1 MIERTDDGPV
11 AVLTMRHGPVNAMD
25 LNLLRGITETFQN
38 LADDPARAVVITGNE
53 RAFSA
58 GVDLRSFLDG
68 GEAYAKEFLPSLS
81 EALVAVFTYPRP
93 VVAAVNGHAIAGG
106 AVLACCADH
115 RVMAKGRG
123 RIGTPELLVGVAF
136 PRAPLD
142 IVSYTV
148 GDQVARELVFGAQT
162 LPPERA
168 LELGLVDE
176 LAEPDELLARATATA
191 ADLAARIPGDAYAH
205 SKRQLRRHT
214 VERIVNYEI
223 DEDPKALSVWVERT
237 RDGWMADYLARA
249 TNKATG
255 RK

>member
-1 MIERTDDGPV
+1 MIERTDDGHV
-11 AVLTMRHGPVNAMD
+11 AVLTLRHGPVNAMD
-25 LNLLRGITETFQN
+25 LELLRKVTETFQD

-58 GVDLRSFLDG
+58 GVDLSRILDG
-68 GEAYAKEFLPSLS
+68 GEAYGKEFLPALS
-81 EALVAVFTYPRP
+81 EALMAVFTFPRP

-106 AVLACCADH
+106 AVLACCADR
-115 RVMAKGRG
+115 RVMAAGKG

-142 IVSYTV
+142 IVVHTV
-148 GDQVARELVFGAQT
+148 GEQVARELVFGAET

-176 LAEPDELLARATATA
+176 LAEPDALLARAVSYA
-191 ADLAARIPGDAYAH
+191 AGLAERIPADAYAH
-205 SKRQLRRHT
+205 TKMQLRRST
-214 VERIVNYEI
+214 VERIVNYGG
-223 DEDPKALSVWVERT
+223 DEDQEALAVWTERT

-249 TNKATG
+249 TQKAT
-255 RK
+255 RKK

>member
-1 MIERTDDGPV
+1 MIERTDHGPV
-11 AVLTMRHGPVNAMD
+11 AVLTLRHGPVNAMD
-25 LNLLRGITETFQN
+25 LELLRGITETFGN
-38 LADDPARAVVITGNE
+38 LAAEEHDRARAVVITGNE

-58 GVDLRSFLDG
+58 GVDLSRILDG
-68 GEAYAKEFLPSLS
+68 GEAYGKEFLPALT
-81 EALVAVFTYPRP
+81 EALMAVFTFPRP

-106 AVLACCADH
+106 AVLAACAD
-115 RVMAKGRG
+115 RRIMATGKG

-142 IVSYTV
+142 IVVYTV
-148 GDQVARELVFGAQT
+148 GEQVARELVFGAET

-176 LAEPDELLARATATA
+176 LAEPGTLLTEAVAQA
-191 ADLAARIPGDAYAH
+191 AGLAERIPADAFAH
-205 SKRQLRRHT
+205 SKMQLRRSC

-223 DEDPKALSVWVERT
+223 DEDPKAGQIWLERT

-249 TNKATG
+249 T
-255 RK
+255 RKK